1 MIEFPRMLSTMG
13 SLLVDHWQLS
23 RPCAFCQRQLTT
35 AMPSVTERQSASASP
50 PRSLP
55 LSPTHL
61 RHERELPSRREWCD
75 ACEARIARNQ
85 HACPRCA
92 EPVASLAL
100 SQQACARC
108 LSSPPAFARCFAPL
122 RYEGLLAGLFQRY
135 KDQHQRRA
143 GRLLRQLMQRE
154 LAHFCREWRQ
164 AHPHGAVLLVPA
176 DAYRRRQ
183 RGHDALAELC
193 RGLSPAIAGYP
204 RDRARVRD
212 RRMPQEAS
220 VAEARAAPDQRLRD
234 RRGRLKAQRGR
245 YDIEGLLPEHVLL
258 IDDVMT
264 SGATLDSLA
273 QACLRAGAREVDAC
287 VLARTPLA
295 LRGAQ

>member
-1 MIEFPRMLSTMG
+1 M
-13 SLLVDHWQLS
+13 
-23 RPCAFCQRQLTT
+23 
-35 AMPSVTERQSASASP
+35 
-50 PRSLP
+50 
-55 LSPTHL
+55 
-61 RHERELPSRREWCD
+61 
-75 ACEARIARNQ
+75 
-85 HACPRCA
+85 
-92 EPVASLAL
+92 
-100 SQQACARC
+100 SQQPCARC

-154 LAHFCREWRQ
+154 FTHFCRDWLQ
-164 AHPHGAVLLVPA
+164 AHPCGAVLLVPA

-193 RGLSPAIAGYP
+193 RGLTPVIAGHQ
-204 RDRARVRD
+204 RDMARVRD
-212 RRMPQEAS
+212 RRMPHEAS
-220 VAEARAAPDQRLRD
+220 VAVARAAPDQRLRD

-245 YDIEGLLPEHVLL
+245 YDIDGLLPEHVLL

-287 VLARTPLA
+287 VLARTPLST
-295 LRGAQ
+295 RGVL

>member
-1 MIEFPRMLSTMG
+1 MIEFPRALSTMRT
-13 SLLVDHWQLS
+13 LLVDHWQLS

-35 AMPSVTERQSASASP
+35 AMSGATERQSASV
-50 PRSLP
+50 
-55 LSPTHL
+55 SPTHSFSSPATRS
-61 RHERELPSRREWCD
+61 RHERELSSRREWCD

-85 HACPRCA
+85 YACPRCA

-143 GRLLRQLMQRE
+143 RRLLRQLMQRE

-164 AHPHGAVLLVPA
+164 THPHGAVLLVPA

-193 RGLSPAIAGYP
+193 RGLSPAIAGHQ
-204 RDRARVRD
+204 RDMARVRG
-212 RRMPQEAS
+212 RRMPHEAS
-220 VAEARAAPDQRLRD
+220 AAVARAAPDQRLRD

-245 YDIEGLLPEHVLL
+245 YDIDGLLPEHVLL

-295 LRGAQ
+295 LRGAL